1 MATKNKKVVETKP
14 LTGPEKAAILLMS
27 IGEDNAGQ
35 VMSNMEEREIQAIS

>member
-1 MATKNKKVVETKP
+1 MAARQN

-35 VMSNMEEREIQAIS
+35 VMSNMGKNVKYKRLVIT